1 MAKKKTKA
9 VSVKAPLLIS
19 GTVPFEYEE
28 AYKALRTSFNFVA
41 MNGKKRK
48 IVVTSTLQNE
58 GKSSVA
64 INLAIS
70 LAQAGSKVLLID
82 ADTRNP
88 SLHRYLRLKK
98 DPTMGLSTLLTG
110 EVKVGECLLHAEQ
123 GFDVI
128 PGGPIPPNPV
138 ELVSSEAMKSLLQV
152 ASEHYDYIICDAPPV
167 GVITDAAA
175 LSPLCDGV
183 LFVVK
188 QKFANKNQVHS
199 ALQSLQTV
207 NAKILGVVL
216 SQYDISK
223 DAAKGYGYYRSYG
236 YGAE

>member
-1 MAKKKTKA
+1 MAKKKSKS

>member
-1 MAKKKTKA
+1 MAKKKTKS

-48 IVVTSTLQNE
+48 IVVTGTLQNE